1 MIASN
6 SLGIA
11 YRQVVFACALS
22 DLSELAYIFY
32 QTHVV
37 AIQSCLPTPFRWR
50 EKYSTR
56 VPAIKNIN
64 PKLVRINT
72 CNFKPG
78 SKRHSSGF
86 PGMQYWPAPRVAP
99 VTISVP
105 RCDQWAA
112 EADCL
117 PYTENIEMMTE
128 GAGIG
133 HSWPPGCVLRIL
145 LLQPVLDATR
155 MPIRTARPDR

>member
-6 SLGIA
+6 SSGIDC
-11 YRQVVFACALS
+11 RQVVFACALS

-37 AIQSCLPTPFRWR
+37 AIQSCSPTPFRWR

-56 VPAIKNIN
+56 VPDIKTIN
-64 PKLVRINT
+64 PKLERINA

-128 GAGIG
+128 GPGIG
-133 HSWPPGCVLRIL
+133 HSWPSG
-145 LLQPVLDATR
+145 AF
-155 MPIRTARPDR
+155 